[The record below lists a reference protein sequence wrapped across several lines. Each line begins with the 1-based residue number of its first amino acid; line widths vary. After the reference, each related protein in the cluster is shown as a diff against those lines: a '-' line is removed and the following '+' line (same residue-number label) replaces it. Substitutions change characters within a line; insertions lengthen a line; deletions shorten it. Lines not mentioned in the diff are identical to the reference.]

1 MPDTCIVCLG
11 DLGGSENELPT
22 NLVTLQV
29 ESEDAKGRLLHS
41 SSQPTH
47 DIGDPVTEMIA
58 HLLPCGHNLH
68 NDCLKPWVE
77 RANSCPICR
86 RSFNLVELSLTIG
99 GKSRCDNFAAGVDVL
114 IHFFLR
120 PCCFILHRQQPN
132 SGCRIRPIPNHRRL

>member
-11 DLGGSENELPT
+11 DLGGSENELP

-29 ESEDAKGRLLHS
+29 ESEDTEGRLLHS
-41 SSQPTH
+41 SPQLTH
-47 DIGDPVTEMIA
+47 DIGNPVTEMIA

-86 RSFNLVELSLTIG
+86 QSFNLVELSLTIG
-99 GKSRCDNFAAGVDVL
+99 GKSRCDNFAGFFDLL
-114 IHFFLR
+114 IHIILR
-120 PCCFILHRQQPN
+120 PCCFNLHRQQPN
-132 SGCRIRPIPNHRRL
+132 SGCRF